1 MVVIDHAGL
10 RARLLRDGVGEV
22 LARGAA
28 QVGEL
33 EVARELH
40 RAIGLV
46 LRGVEHLAVGV
57 LQLERVFAALQLG
70 VVREARRD
78 HNDLGRRQ
86 LHGSLC
92 GVGVREGG
100 GIGLV
105 TIVGN
110 GGVQLASFVHD
121 LHRGMVHRVV
131 EGHVG
136 QVALL
141 LHDGVLVLAGL
152 GVVDGREG
160 DGAVLAVLGAPDG
173 LLALQLLGRQI
184 ALVQVEGE
192 LAALERSR
200 RAVGLHI
207 GLLRR
212 ERHRGLGGL
221 IRVLEGRDIVLAV
234 VSDGRLRLVAL
245 RLHRDVNPH
254 LRGIVGDGRI
264 AASDLLERVVVLAQ
278 VQALDGQLD
287 LAILI
292 VGAASVLIAVLVVQ
306 AEGERIGRQVL
317 ARENFRGL
325 NGDVRRRLRVGEGRH
340 GLLTVVGDG
349 RLQLALFVGDL
360 DVDLHAL
367 RVVDDGRVGALH
379 LLDGVVV
386 VARRSVVDGCK
397 GDLAVLLVLDSLD
410 HAAVLVEQL
419 EREVTP
425 RELTA
430 REALR
435 RLERYRGL
443 LRAVRVRDHRNLIVD
458 HLRCGGAIILI
469 DLLHFD
475 DWLGQISLAVILHRY
490 GHFVFG
496 AGVADTAQPTGIAL
510 GGRSLGNVVG
520 VLAKLLILNL
530 SEAKFFGARNGL
542 LDLLHAGHGRCRGTI
557 RHRRS
562 IGGAQAKLEAVGA
575 SPLTAGELLLRLDA
589 CERHRRLH
597 AVAVGEHQLV
607 VFGHRAVGILRGNP
621 ARDAIAFFS
630 QILVTLLAAGQLIA
644 RGHLVCAGQLLH
656 RVLVTLGETVHADR
670 LVGRDGLL
678 AAVLEVEHF
687 ADLLLACGPRVL
699 KHRGLV
705 RLPRRRGHGEL
716 EGEPRVR
723 FSRQARWH
731 HDLLH
736 HLEARLAFVRH
747 AHAGGARK
755 QGVQIHV
762 AQVGAGALRIS
773 VTRHVLRDAHTYPAR
788 LGLQAVRFVL
798 LGGPILVDT
807 SIGAVLK
814 MYLIL
819 AALGVIVPGKVAV
832 AVERPVGRLALA
844 LDPRERVVNV
854 ALCAKLA
861 QALHER
867 AHAHERRNAVI
878 NCTSIGVDAV
888 IVHNHLD
895 EPVIKQEAIGRRDLL
910 QEVGTLHERLA
921 TVARRRE
928 YARPFELDRVGDRPR
943 RQGVVG
949 GLVAIEHGLAVR
961 IRSHL
966 GGLVKAELRPVN
978 GLTLGIG
985 LLHEQAILDV
995 RDEQARGELPLEVR
1009 AACDVVAV
1017 HVDCVLRR
1025 RVADRARRCV
1035 VDGHRVLGILAGIT
1049 AQQVVVL
1056 GDVTGQILNLYL
1068 VLAACVER
1076 EGVQVLL
1083 RRLDSTGHAR
1093 LLGEGVSRSRRWV
1106 ARHGVPIARIF
1117 DTCACAFVALEHH
1130 SEQYAGVQID
1140 GLVGLRQVIICLVHG
1155 RRRGDGLLRGGERT
1169 GLPHDAARVH
1179 TAAVDDD
1186 AARAVLSAR
1195 GHVLELHATTRRR
1208 ETRAVSLGYARLLQE
1223 VVLVVVVILVVEI
1236 VEVDDAVV
1244 HVVRER

>member
-78 HNDLGRRQ
+78 RNDLGRRQ

-254 LRGIVGDGRI
+254 LRGIVGEGRI

-410 HAAVLVEQL
+410 HAAVPVEQL
-419 EREVTP
+419 EREVVP
-425 RELTA
+425 RELATC
-430 REALR
+430 EALR

-490 GHFVFG
+490 GHLVFG

-520 VLAKLLILNL
+520 VLARLLILNL

-607 VFGHRAVGILRGNP
+607 GFGQRAVGILLRDLTG
-621 ARDAIAFFS
+621 DAIACVL
-630 QILVTLLAAGQLIA
+630 QIRGTLLAAGQLIA

-656 RVLVTLGETVHADR
+656 RVLVALAKTVHANR
-670 LVGRDGLL
+670 LVGLDGLRI
-678 AAVLEVEHF
+678 AVRQVEHV
-687 ADLLLACGPRVL
+687 ADPPLVRSPRLLE
-699 KHRGLV
+699 HRGLV
-705 RLPRRRGHGEL
+705 RLPRGHGEI
-716 EGEPRVR
+716 EGEPRVLIA
-723 FSRQARWH
+723 RQAIGH
-731 HDLLH
+731 VNLLR

-747 AHAGGARK
+747 AHAGGARE
-755 QGVQIHV
+755 QGIQVHV
-762 AQVGAGALRIS
+762 AQIGAGALRIS
-773 VTRHVLRDAHTYPAR
+773 DTRFILRDAHTYPAR
-788 LGLQAVRFVL
+788 LGLQAVGFAR

-807 SIGAVLK
+807 SVGVVLEV
-814 MYLIL
+814 YR
-819 AALGVIVPGKVAV
+819 VAGTGGIDI
-832 AVERPVGRLALA
+832 APRKITAIDHAIRCLPHT
-844 LDPRERVVNV
+844 LDPRERVVDV

-861 QALHER
+861 QTLHKR
-867 AHAHERRNAVI
+867 ARPHERRDAVI
-878 NCTSIGVDAV
+878 GRTSIGMDAV
-888 IVHNHLD
+888 IVHNHLG
-895 EPVIKQEAIGRRDLL
+895 ERVVKQEALGRRDLL
-910 QEVGTLHERLA
+910 
-921 TVARRRE
+921 
-928 YARPFELDRVGDRPR
+928 
-943 RQGVVG
+943 
-949 GLVAIEHGLAVR
+949 
-961 IRSHL
+961 
-966 GGLVKAELRPVN
+966 
-978 GLTLGIG
+978 
-985 LLHEQAILDV
+985 
-995 RDEQARGELPLEVR
+995 
-1009 AACDVVAV
+1009 
-1017 HVDCVLRR
+1017 
-1025 RVADRARRCV
+1025 
-1035 VDGHRVLGILAGIT
+1035 
-1049 AQQVVVL
+1049 
-1056 GDVTGQILNLYL
+1056 
-1068 VLAACVER
+1068 
-1076 EGVQVLL
+1076 
-1083 RRLDSTGHAR
+1083 
-1093 LLGEGVSRSRRWV
+1093 
-1106 ARHGVPIARIF
+1106 
-1117 DTCACAFVALEHH
+1117 
-1130 SEQYAGVQID
+1130 
-1140 GLVGLRQVIICLVHG
+1140 
-1155 RRRGDGLLRGGERT
+1155 
-1169 GLPHDAARVH
+1169 
-1179 TAAVDDD
+1179 
-1186 AARAVLSAR
+1186 
-1195 GHVLELHATTRRR
+1195 
-1208 ETRAVSLGYARLLQE
+1208 
-1223 VVLVVVVILVVEI
+1223 
-1236 VEVDDAVV
+1236 
-1244 HVVRER
+1244 